1 MPGAE
6 SDGKSEIWFHEDC
19 FIWVPCTALVGG
31 RLVGME
37 EAVAQTRGLDC
48 AVCACAGASVGCTE
62 HGCRNAAHLACATEA
77 AWDLDMD
84 NFRVR
89 CAKCKVKRGHCL
101 LYTSPSP
108 RDGLLSRMPSSA

>member
-1 MPGAE
+1 MRRFLLKPSLILEETSVAVAE

-37 EAVAQTRGLDC
+37 EAVEQTRGLEC

-62 HGCRNAAHLACATEA
+62 HGCRDAAHLACATGA

-89 CAKCKVKRGHCL
+89 CSKCKAKKGQKI
-101 LYTSPSP
+101 
-108 RDGLLSRMPSSA
+108 